1 MVCFSLGIEGI
12 ENSAR
17 RIASSV
23 NTFTQ
28 AVQGALTT
36 VAQIVAA
43 SVTNCGVLLLSVVLA
58 VAGVSVVHSM
68 ERITD
73 KSLSVYEVTLSPMPL
88 VFGFAACITIAV
100 YFQCL
105 LGGSLHYVSQ
115 LTLSTQPLALD
126 SPDSLDSLE
135 SGRQPLLREHAVD
148 LAVQYLQ
155 AQTASE
161 GSLYVLS
168 YNPLDRENASE
179 GSLSTHS
186 TVVVHLEEAS

>member
-126 SPDSLDSLE
+126 SLDSLE